1 MAEDSNE
8 ALRRRLQRIED
19 FKYVFASDAGQ
30 RVLRDL
36 EDFAGLLSDGFDP
49 DPNVTAYNAG
59 RRSVGVYILRML
71 EMSRDD
77 LQEMVRKQIAEG
89 AMNDG

>member
-1 MAEDSNE
+1 MAEDNND
-8 ALRRRLQRIED
+8 ALRAKLQRIDD
-19 FKYVFASDAGQ
+19 FKHVFQSDAGQ

-77 LQEMVRKQIAEG
+77 LQEMVRKQVAEG
-89 AMNDG
+89 TVSNG